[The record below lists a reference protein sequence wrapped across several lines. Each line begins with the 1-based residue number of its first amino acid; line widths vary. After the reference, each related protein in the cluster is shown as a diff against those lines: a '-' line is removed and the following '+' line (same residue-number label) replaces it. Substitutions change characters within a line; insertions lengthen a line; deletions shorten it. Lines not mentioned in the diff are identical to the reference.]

1 MTFGKPKNWL
11 VVIEYDG
18 VDHNLL
24 PAKTF
29 FCSTEREAVKVCK
42 QESQR
47 RSQHRCRIR
56 IFKYAGSIRQ
66 MTIYDIDKSD
76 AEHEELPF

>member
-1 MTFGKPKNWL
+1 MAFDKPKNWL

-18 VDHNLL
+18 INHDLL

-29 FCSTEREAVKVCK
+29 FFSTEREAAKFCK
-42 QESQR
+42 HESQR
-47 RSQHRCRIR
+47 RSQHRCRVR

-76 AEHEELPF
+76 AEQEELPF